1 MKVALMLTGLARKVE
16 EGYKQYW
23 KHIIDN
29 NDVDL
34 YLHCW
39 KDEEYDE
46 VKRIYNKPKILFI
59 QKPVKFTKHREGIE
73 SPNDDRSRPLE
84 DYDV

>member
-1 MKVALMLTGLARKVE
+1 MLTGLARKVE

-46 VKRIYNKPKILFI
+46 VKRIYNMLPYRYITHSLCIL
-59 QKPVKFTKHREGIE
+59 
-73 SPNDDRSRPLE
+73 
-84 DYDV
+84 